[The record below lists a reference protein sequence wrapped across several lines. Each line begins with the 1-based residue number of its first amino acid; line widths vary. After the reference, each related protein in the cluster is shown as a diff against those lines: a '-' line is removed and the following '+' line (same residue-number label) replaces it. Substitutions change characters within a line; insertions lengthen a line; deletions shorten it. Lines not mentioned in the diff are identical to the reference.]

1 MRRVGTRY
9 PHAHVIDNPAPP
21 LRRQSQR
28 QGSRELYLEYLKGAL
43 HFFRT
48 GRPTATYALLCATL
62 VALAGAR
69 LAVGWARRDTAGVN
83 AARRVA
89 RVAWNGLVNR

>member
-1 MRRVGTRY
+1 M
-9 PHAHVIDNPAPP
+9 
-21 LRRQSQR
+21 
-28 QGSRELYLEYLKGAL
+28 